1 MELGTTPA
9 RCWPYMLVATAL
21 VTAVPAY
28 IGSLLAPSGSM
39 MGLLGALAVA
49 LALSIAMAK
58 AGAALW
64 MRHPLARDVL
74 FADLMAWEWLRRFWV
89 ERRVARAQTLLTA
102 DDPAPHTRAE
112 ALARL
117 ARLLEARDAYTHGHS
132 QRVARH
138 AVRIARALHLPAAD
152 TARIAT
158 AATLHDVGKV
168 YTPREILNKPDRL
181 SDAEFDVIKRHPIDG
196 AEMLTAIGDPELVA
210 IVRSHHERLDGA
222 GYPDGLAGDDI
233 PLGARIIAVA
243 DTFDALTSTRSY
255 RSAASHKRALDI
267 LRKEAG
273 AQLDRAAVGAFLQTY
288 SGRRPVAWSALAAF
302 GPQKLISW
310 LGREATTVASLT
322 PATGWVAPAAAALA
336 LLGTSVHLTDRAPAR
351 SSQGTTASAEVRSA
365 RAAAVVTPRERAA
378 VRRAPREPQGT
389 TPGVQGRRRA
399 PSRRPARA
407 PASNPTP
414 ASTTASLGTATQS
427 TPDQPSVEPTKA
439 APTTDSISIPTPAV
453 STPST
458 PDTTPVRQIVASA
471 TLPTPRPVVAPVVE
485 GVEDVVSAVTSL
497 VPPR

>member
-1 MELGTTPA
+1 
-9 RCWPYMLVATAL
+9 MLVATGL

-28 IGSLLAPSGSM
+28 VASLVVPSGSG
-39 MGLLGALAVA
+39 MGLLGALAIA
-49 LALSIAMAK
+49 LALSIAAAK

-102 DDPAPHTRAE
+102 DDPAPHTRAD

-138 AVRIARALHLPAAD
+138 AVRIARALHLPATD

-181 SDAEFDVIKRHPIDG
+181 SDVEFDVIKRHPVDG

-322 PATGWVAPAAAALA
+322 PATGWVAPAAAAMA
-336 LLGTSVHLTDRAPAR
+336 LLGASVHLTDRAPAR
-351 SSQGTTASAEVRSA
+351 SSQGATASTEVRSA
-365 RAAAVVTPRERAA
+365 RAAVVTPRERVA
-378 VRRAPREPQGT
+378 VRRAPRKPDGT

-399 PSRRPARA
+399 PSRRPAPA
-407 PASNPTP
+407 PAPARNPAP
-414 ASTTASLGTATQS
+414 ASTTASVESPTQS
-427 TPDQPSVEPTKA
+427 TSEQPSVEPTKA
-439 APTTDSISIPTPAV
+439 APATDSVSVPTPAV

-458 PDTTPVRQIVASA
+458 PDTTPVREMVASA
-471 TLPTPRPVVAPVVE
+471 TLPTPPPVVTPVVE
-485 GVEDVVSAVTSL
+485 GVEDVVTAVTSL